1 EVEQDERKIFEC
13 YYEAANLNDV
23 IGMSQVAHYFRG
35 RKRFKK
41 IEHLVL
47 KDKKA
52 LF

>member
-13 YYEAANLNDV
+13 YYEAVNLYD
-23 IGMSQVAHYFRG
+23 IGMSQVAHYVRG

-47 KDKKA
+47 E
-52 LF
+52 